1 MKQNTYSS
9 SVITTQ
15 NLSSSPMNITSS
27 TSPVRES
34 GFELL
39 RILSMIMIVAFHTFR
54 YIDTS
59 DFTPWQMLLYHGVR
73 WYGLFGVNCFLII
86 SAWFMIGKPIKTR
99 KLFNLI
105 VQTAFYCILLLLS
118 HIIYEAANGTFHP
131 VEDILDIELAALLSP
146 FWAGRYWFITA
157 YVFLYLM
164 IPFLNRWILSLSKE
178 SYHKWIVGIGI
189 FVFCYL
195 TLPQTFSNTTVIGDF
210 LWVCYVYFLTG
221 YLKLYSKEN
230 IFMKHAGKLLLLTY
244 ALFILSKQL
253 LTYCIHNDYLEQ
265 FISHT
270 TGNSMRYSFWMLLLA
285 IELFYLFGR
294 IHFRSPFVNT
304 VAACMFGVYLF
315 HENKVFHICEL
326 LVAHLQKPFL
336 KLLPCLPIF
345 MLVLVVLQLLVGV
358 LLDLLR
364 QHTIEKWISSHLPQ
378 KLESQFQKWDKMLN

>member
-1 MKQNTYSS
+1 MKENTYTS
-9 SVITTQ
+9 SVNTTN
-15 NLSSSPMNITSS
+15 NLSVSPAESTPA

-99 KLFNLI
+99 KLFDLI
-105 VQTAFYCILLLLS
+105 VQTAFYCVLLFLG
-118 HIIYEAANGTFHP
+118 HIIYETVNGTFHP
-131 VEDILDIELAALLSP
+131 VEDILEVELTALLSP
-146 FWAGRYWFITA
+146 FWANRYWFITA

-164 IPFLNRWILSLSKE
+164 IPFLNRWILSLSRE
-178 SYHKWIVGIGI
+178 SYRKWIAVTGI

-195 TLPQTFSNTTVIGDF
+195 TLPQNFSNTTAIGDF

-221 YLKLYSKEN
+221 YLKLHSKEN
-230 IFMKHAGKLLLLTY
+230 IFTKHAGKLLIMTY
-244 ALFILSKQL
+244 ALFVVSKQL

-265 FISHT
+265 LVSHT

-285 IELFYLFGR
+285 IELFYLFRRVHFKSR
-294 IHFRSPFVNT
+294 IINT
-304 VAACMFGVYLF
+304 IASCMFGVYLF

-326 LVAHLQKPFL
+326 LAKNLLKPFTGL
-336 KLLPCLPIF
+336 IPCLPFF
-345 MLVLVVLQLLVGV
+345 MLALVLIQLLAGI

-364 QHTIEKWISSHLPQ
+364 QHTIETYIHTHLSTKW
-378 KLESQFQKWDKMLN
+378 ESLFQKWDKKLN